1 MALNTNYLLLSK
13 YIEDIRYVA
22 DLPIPWERLK
32 DQKVLITGA
41 TGLIGSFLIDVLMY
55 KNQNDSLNCKVIAV
69 GRNLERGKARFQY
82 YLNNS
87 SFSFVAQD
95 INQPFSECVDLKADY
110 YIHLASNT

>member
-1 MALNTNYLLLSK
+1 MALNMNYLLLSK

-95 INQPFSECVDLKADY
+95 INQPFSECVDIKADY
-110 YIHLASNT
+110 